1 MIGEIGAGIQ
11 MGPNLTRLLIR
22 LGLGKRLAVKPE
34 GLVFERWC
42 AGETA
47 AWSMWGD
54 TMEEECGAPCYHI
67 HVEFE
72 LHLRSDFHRMV
83 LELAE
88 PHRTIRMNCRVVS
101 MDTSKPTLTLE
112 SGDGLV
118 ISADGLQRPLSRQ
131 KSFFKT
137 QTSDPWPK
145 NSEMVGWIG
154 LRRHIMGY
162 NIRGQRE
169 YGLVVARPDGGGE
182 ESWTATGSA
191 GKMRAEFAGWEL
203 RPPETWI
210 HKDGKLVLL
219 GDLML
224 VGLIISV

>member
-67 HVEFE
+67 H
-72 LHLRSDFHRMV
+72 RSDFHRMV

-112 SGDGLV
+112 SGE
-118 ISADGLQRPLSRQ
+118 LSSR
-131 KSFFKT
+131 
-137 QTSDPWPK
+137 
-145 NSEMVGWIG
+145 
-154 LRRHIMGY
+154 
-162 NIRGQRE
+162 
-169 YGLVVARPDGGGE
+169 ARWL
-182 ESWTATGSA
+182 S
-191 GKMRAEFAGWEL
+191 
-203 RPPETWI
+203 
-210 HKDGKLVLL
+210 HQC
-219 GDLML
+219 
-224 VGLIISV
+224 